1 MCKRGDIFYA
11 DLGDCLDT
19 SEQRGLRPV
28 LIVSNDMANTYSQVV
43 TAVPL
48 TSKLKKR
55 KLPTHVYIPPGACRG
70 LTRPSMVLAEQV
82 MSIDK
87 SRLLNWR
94 GNLSDETLMR
104 RITQALKVQIG
115 AG

>member
-1 MCKRGDIFYA
+1 MYKRGDIFYA

-55 KLPTHVYIPPGACRG
+55 ELPTHVYIPAGACRG
-70 LTRPSMVLAEQV
+70 LAKPSMALAEQV

-87 SRLLNWR
+87 SRLLNRR
-94 GNLSDETLMR
+94 GHVSDRALMN
-104 RITQALKVQIG
+104 RITKALKVQIG
-115 AG
+115 AV